1 MYDSGGFS
9 GFAKS
14 SRLYARPHPFAR
26 QYTKCGFGIYMV
38 HYFPVDPALLL
49 IGNFNLPIP
58 LQVPVMAILIFLC
71 AWGFTALCTG
81 YWVERLVGLWD
92 KIYVLMA
99 HYGVTPGSTSAHG
112 YYINRTSVPDN

>member
-26 QYTKCGFGIYMV
+26 QYHEMWFRHLHGTLLSVG
-38 HYFPVDPALLL
+38 PAFLL

-71 AWGFTALCTG
+71 AWGFTALM
-81 YWVERLVGLWD
+81 YRLLGRKARW
-92 KIYVLMA
+92 IM
-99 HYGVTPGSTSAHG
+99 G
-112 YYINRTSVPDN
+112 